1 MDLLRRVSADHLP
14 GPDGEKFLPAWVV
27 GWATLVS
34 LVVGVPLAYASTTTP
49 ADVVEKTLKARGA
62 DPAMPSATPA

>member
-1 MDLLRRVSADHLP
+1 VSADHLP

-34 LVVGVPLAYASTTTP
+34 LVVGATPAYASTTP

>member
-14 GPDGEKFLPAWVV
+14 GPDGEKFLLAWVV

-34 LVVGVPLAYASTTTP
+34 LVVGAPLVYASTTP

>member
-1 MDLLRRVSADHLP
+1 
-14 GPDGEKFLPAWVV
+14 V

-34 LVVGVPLAYASTTTP
+34 LVVGAPLAYASTTP